1 MIGALTQLLAQSEVQ
16 ADAARRWAL
25 MLGLLTLAVVLLLVS
40 LLAAWALRRGRRMR
54 AEADA
59 HAPTAITD
67 AWAEAGRRA
76 RGDLLDGEQP
86 LEPDERRP

>member
-1 MIGALTQLLAQSEVQ
+1 MIGALVQLVAQSGTQ

-25 MLGLLTLAVVLLLVS
+25 LLGLLTLAAVLLVVS

-54 AEADA
+54 TEVDER
-59 HAPTAITD
+59 APTAITD

-76 RGDLLDGEQP
+76 RGDLLDGDQVGEGRQ
-86 LEPDERRP
+86 